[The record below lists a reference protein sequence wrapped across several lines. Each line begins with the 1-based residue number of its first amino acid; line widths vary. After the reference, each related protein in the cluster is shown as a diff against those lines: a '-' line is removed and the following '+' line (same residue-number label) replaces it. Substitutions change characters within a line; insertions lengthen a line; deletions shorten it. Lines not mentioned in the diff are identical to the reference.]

1 MTPLEIGVIALIL
14 LVIVSFVLQ
23 TLIFSNLVRIQGE
36 IIADRVEDL
45 NTALGEAMQNFADM
59 GGMEPPNPILGML
72 TEVFRRNM
80 ESQVAPKIIPP
91 KDEKGQFTS
100 DNL

>member
-1 MTPLEIGVIALIL
+1 
-14 LVIVSFVLQ
+14 
-23 TLIFSNLVRIQGE
+23 
-36 IIADRVEDL
+36 
-45 NTALGEAMQNFADM
+45 
-59 GGMEPPNPILGML
+59 MEPPNPILGML